1 MEPSVIKELRVRE
14 DLAELN
20 QKYFNDKYL
29 KFLAYNQQNTKTAES
44 KAKGDDKEPQA
55 LNKLLLECNAEEAF
69 AKESYLHMK
78 AMKEEQER
86 LKAIDE
92 ARKAAALAQVKKMTK
107 REKMLAATRL
117 SLVEQS

>member
-1 MEPSVIKELRVRE
+1 LRVKE

-29 KFLAYNQQNTKTAES
+29 KFLAYNHHNTRTAES
-44 KAKGDDKEPQA
+44 KAKNDEKDPQV
-55 LNKLLLECNAEEAF
+55 LNKLLVECHAEEQF

-86 LKAIDE
+86 LKAIEE
-92 ARKAAALAQVKKMTK
+92 ARKAAALA
-107 REKMLAATRL
+107 
-117 SLVEQS
+117 